1 MSRLSNAL
9 ASGRFVVTAELNPPK
24 GTDLSELL
32 AKAQAI
38 RGVVDAFNLTDST
51 GARMAMAPIAAAHL
65 LLDQGIE
72 PVLQITGRDR
82 NRIALQAELLAAAAL
97 GIENIAVMSGDPPGT
112 GDHPE
117 AKAVFDLEAIG
128 ILKAAS
134 ALMQGHDLAGNALK
148 GAPRFHL
155 GAVVNP
161 GAKDLDKELQRL
173 EEKIS
178 AGARFF
184 QTQAI
189 YEPEKFSAFMKRVE
203 HYRLPFLAGIIV
215 LKSAGMA
222 RNLNQN
228 LPGVFIPEPLI
239 AELEATPDRMAKG
252 IEIAARIIREV
263 RPLCQGVHI
272 MAIGW
277 ERHIPTILA
286 QAGVAPVAPASG

>member
-1 MSRLSNAL
+1 MSRFGDAL

-24 GTDLSELL
+24 GTDLSEVVS
-32 AKAQAI
+32 KAQLLQ
-38 RGVVDAFNLTDST
+38 GLVDAFNLTDST

-65 LLDQGIE
+65 LLDQGCE
-72 PVLQITGRDR
+72 PILQITGRDR
-82 NRIALQAELLAAAAL
+82 NRIAIQAELLAAAAL

-134 ALMQGHDLAGNALK
+134 ALAAGRDMAGNALK
-148 GAPRFHL
+148 GIPRFHL

-161 GAKDLDKELQRL
+161 GAKDMDKELQRL

-189 YEPEKFSAFMKRVE
+189 YEPGKFSAFMKRVE

-239 AELEATPDRMAKG
+239 AELESAPDRTAKG

-277 ERHIPTILA
+277 ERHIPAILA
-286 QAGVAPVAPASG
+286 QAGVGQVAPS

>member
-1 MSRLSNAL
+1 MTRFQDAL

-24 GTDLSELL
+24 GTDLSEVLG
-32 AKAQAI
+32 KAQAL
-38 RGVVDAFNLTDST
+38 RGVVDAFNLTDCT
-51 GARMAMAPIAAAHL
+51 GARMAMAPIAVAHL

-72 PVLQITGRDR
+72 PILQVTGRDR
-82 NRIALQAELLAAAAL
+82 NRIAIQAELLAASAL
-97 GIENIAVMSGDPPGT
+97 GIENIAIMSGDPPGT

-134 ALMQGHDLAGNALK
+134 ALMQGHDLAGNPLK
-148 GAPRFHL
+148 GTPRFHL

-161 GAKDLDKELQRL
+161 GAKDLDKELRRL
-173 EEKIS
+173 EEKIA

-184 QTQAI
+184 QTQAV
-189 YEPEKFSAFMKRVE
+189 YDPDKFSAFMKQVE

-228 LPGVFIPEPLI
+228 LPGVLVPEHLI
-239 AELEATPDRMAKG
+239 AELENAPDRTAKG
-252 IEIAARIIREV
+252 IEISARIIREV
-263 RPLCQGVHI
+263 RSLCQGVHI

-277 ERHIPTILA
+277 ERYIPAILA
-286 QAGVAPVAPASG
+286 QAGVAVPAS

>member
-1 MSRLSNAL
+1 MSRFRDAL
-9 ASGRFVVTAELNPPK
+9 TAGRFVVTVELNPPK
-24 GTDLSELL
+24 GTDLSEMLS
-32 AKAQAI
+32 KAQAL
-38 RGVVDAFNLTDST
+38 RGMVDAFNLTDCT
-51 GARMAMAPIAAAHL
+51 GARMAMAPIAPARF
-65 LLDQGIE
+65 LLDHGLE
-72 PVLQITGRDR
+72 PILQITGRDR
-82 NRIALQAELLAAAAL
+82 NRIAIQAELLAAAAL
-97 GIENIAVMSGDPPGT
+97 GIHNIAVMSGDPPGT

-134 ALMQGHDLAGNALK
+134 ALMEGHDLAGNPLK
-148 GAPRFHL
+148 GAPQFHL

-173 EEKIS
+173 EEKIA

-189 YEPEKFSAFMKRVE
+189 YEPDKFSTFMKRVE

-215 LKSAGMA
+215 LKSAAMA

-239 AELEATPDRMAKG
+239 AELEKAPDRTAAS
-252 IEIAARIIREV
+252 IALAARIIRAV

-277 ERHIPTILA
+277 ERHIPSILA
-286 QAGVAPVAPASG
+286 QAGLAPVAP

>member
-1 MSRLSNAL
+1 MSRFGDAL

-32 AKAQAI
+32 GKAQAL
-38 RGVVDAFNLTDST
+38 RGLVDAFNLTDST

-65 LLDQGIE
+65 LLDQGVE
-72 PVLQITGRDR
+72 PILQITGRDR
-82 NRIALQAELLAAAAL
+82 NRIAIQAELLAAAAL
-97 GIENIAVMSGDPPGT
+97 GIENIAIMSGDPPGT

-134 ALMQGHDLAGNALK
+134 ALLQGRDLAGNPLK
-148 GAPRFHL
+148 GTPRFYL

-173 EEKIS
+173 EEKIA

-184 QTQAI
+184 QTQAV
-189 YEPEKFSAFMKRVE
+189 YEPDKFSAFMKRVE
-203 HYRLPFLAGIIV
+203 HYRLPFLAGIIL
-215 LKSAGMA
+215 LKSASMA

-228 LPGVFIPEPLI
+228 LPGVSIPDALI
-239 AELEATPDRMAKG
+239 AEMDSAPDRTAKG
-252 IEIAARIIREV
+252 IDIAARIIREV

-277 ERHIPTILA
+277 ERHIPAILA
-286 QAGVAPVAPASG
+286 QAGLARVAP